1 MQDLE
6 AIVGQLGAMAKA
18 FKEGGLFLV
27 LGLIVIL
34 AFLGFKAFLA
44 YRKAAQSQAVTV
56 NLPGP
61 APHPGSG
68 NGSGKVC
75 ALHSGIEA
83 EVAALER
90 VAETS
95 RRENSEQHRQL
106 YEGLNA
112 NTAAISGLTAEIRK

>member
-18 FKEGGLFLV
+18 FKDGGLFLV

-44 YRKAAQSQAVTV
+44 HRKASQSVTV

-61 APHPGSG
+61 APQPG
-68 NGSGKVC
+68 NGSGKLC
-75 ALHSGIEA
+75 PLHSGVEA
-83 EVAALER
+83 EITALEEMSR
-90 VAETS
+90 TS
-95 RRENSEQHRQL
+95 RQENSEQHRQL

-112 NTAAISGLTAEIRK
+112 NTAAIAGLTAEIRK